1 MKKNL
6 LGISLITITGL
17 YGLLA
22 AVIIL
27 ICMYTTIPIIYGI
40 ITSIIVLILQFLI
53 SPYLTDLT
61 MKWFYG
67 VTYENNI
74 PDYVNNFIEQICNK
88 YNMKKPRIGYIN
100 DGAPNAF
107 TYGRTKNDARIILTR
122 GIFEIL
128 TEEEVLTVVA
138 HELGHAT
145 HYDMLFITVAQLVPL
160 VLYGIYEAF
169 TKSSNNNNNDNSY
182 AAIIGLIAYALYII
196 CQYIILYL
204 SRTREY
210 YADSFSIEETKN
222 PNALSQALIKIGYGL
237 TTRANN
243 ETTDKKGKKK
253 QSAAKSNALGIFDSK
268 TSKALVVSSFD
279 EGMISKENIKKAM
292 KWEEW
297 NIWAK
302 FYELSSTHPLISK
315 RINAISKRS
324 KEFNQEPFIDFDLE
338 KKESYV
344 DDFII
349 ELLIKCAPLLTI
361 TITTLISLL
370 LIRTNNTEFLIT
382 LTLIG
387 GILTMILSYIK
398 YSRFYKNNNYQQ
410 TKIENLLS
418 EVKVSGVTSIPCQIE
433 GKIIGRGNPGCI
445 LNEDFVIQDETGIIF
460 LDYNQP
466 LTTINKIFAI
476 FKSKEYFDKTVKVT
490 GWYRRS
496 PVPYI
501 EIKTMEMDG
510 KIKKIHTYIWAIVL
524 RILLIVIYMIWLL
537 SMVTILSI

>member
-6 LGISLITITGL
+6 LGISLLTMTCL

-22 AVIIL
+22 AIIIL
-27 ICMYTTIPIIYGI
+27 VCMYTTIPIIYGI
-40 ITSIIVLILQFLI
+40 VASIIILILQFLI
-53 SPYLTDLT
+53 SPFLTDIT

-67 VTYENNI
+67 ATFENNL
-74 PDYVNNFIEQICNK
+74 PDYVNNFIDQICNK
-88 YNMKKPRIGYIN
+88 YNMKKPKIGYID

-107 TYGRTKNDARIILTR
+107 TYGRTKNDARVILTR

-128 TEEEVLTVVA
+128 TPEEVLTVVA
-138 HELGHAT
+138 HELGHVT

-160 VLYGIYEAF
+160 VLYGIYETF
-169 TKSSNNNNNDNSY
+169 TKSSSNNKNNNNSY
-182 AAIIGLIAYALYII
+182 AAIIGLIAYILYII
-196 CQYIILYL
+196 SQYIVLFL

-210 YADSFSIEETKN
+210 YADSFSVEETRN

-243 ETTDKKGKKK
+243 ETDKKKKH
-253 QSAAKSNALGIFDSK
+253 SAAKSNALGIFDSK
-268 TSKALVVSSFD
+268 TSKTLVVSSFD

-324 KEFNQEPFIDFDLE
+324 SEFNQQPFINFDLQ
-338 KKESYV
+338 KPESYV
-344 DDFII
+344 DDFVI
-349 ELLIKCAPLLTI
+349 ELIIKYLPLFSLVILTI
-361 TITTLISLL
+361 ISLL
-370 LIRTNNTEFLIT
+370 LVPMGNTQLSVLIII
-382 LTLIG
+382 IG
-387 GILTMILSYIK
+387 GIITILLSYIK
-398 YSRFYKNNNYQQ
+398 YARYYNNKNYKQA
-410 TKIENLLS
+410 KVSDLLS
-418 EVKVSGVTSIPCQIE
+418 EVKVSGVTSIPCEIE

-445 LNEDFVIQDETGIIF
+445 LSEDFVIQDETGIIF

-466 LTTINKIFAI
+466 LKIVNKLFAI
-476 FKSKEYFDKTVKVT
+476 FKSKEYFDKTVKIK

-501 EIKTMEMDG
+501 EIKTMEIDG
-510 KIKKIHTYIWAIVL
+510 KIKKIHTYIWSLAL
-524 RILLIVIYMIWLL
+524 RFILIIIYILFLL
-537 SMVTILSI
+537 SFATILSI